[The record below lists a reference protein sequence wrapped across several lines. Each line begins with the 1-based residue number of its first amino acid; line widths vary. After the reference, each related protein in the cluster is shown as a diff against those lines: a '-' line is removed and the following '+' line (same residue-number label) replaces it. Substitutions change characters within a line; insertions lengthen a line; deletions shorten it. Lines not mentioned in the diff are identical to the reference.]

1 MDFFILAALFGIGF
15 YILKAKDQRTRI
27 VLLASH
33 LGRYQLEKLME
44 TLTQGYLRALG
55 ESDLNR
61 REQIWQLLATSETQ
75 LQDQFS
81 RFVAEFSKLDE
92 SPTRVSKLAVA
103 LPFAAQ
109 WLPSATFDL
118 RKVFAIHA
126 QGISDV
132 VANQNPV
139 RSARDKA
146 FTLSAELFLMQHSC
160 HWFCKSKT
168 VASARMQLRHQTTH
182 AQLIAAVS
190 PATRQAYL
198 ALTGLDNKS

>member
-1 MDFFILAALFGIGF
+1 MDFFILAALSGIGF
-15 YILKAKDQRTRI
+15 YILKAKDQRSRI
-27 VLLASH
+27 MLLASY

-44 TLTQGYLRALG
+44 TLTQGYLRVLG

-61 REQIWQLLATSETQ
+61 REQIWHLLATSESQ
-75 LQDQFS
+75 LQEQFN
-81 RFVAEFSKLDE
+81 RFSAEFSKLDE
-92 SPTRVSKLAVA
+92 NVARVSTIAVA
-103 LPFAAQ
+103 LPYAAQ
-109 WLPSATFDL
+109 WLPSASFDL
-118 RKVFAIHA
+118 RKMFAIHA

-168 VASARMQLRHQTTH
+168 VASARVQIRHQTSH
-182 AQLIAAVS
+182 SQLLAAVS

-198 ALTGLDNKS
+198 ALTGIDS

>member
-1 MDFFILAALFGIGF
+1 MDFFILAALSGIGF

-27 VLLASH
+27 MLLASY

-61 REQIWQLLATSETQ
+61 REQIW
-75 LQDQFS
+75 LQEQFS

-92 SPTRVSKLAVA
+92 NATRVSTIAVA
-103 LPFAAQ
+103 LPYAAQ
-109 WLPSATFDL
+109 WLPSASFDL

-146 FTLSAELFLMQHSC
+146 FTLSAELILMQHTC

-168 VASARMQLRHQTTH
+168 VASARMQIRHQTTH
-182 AQLIAAVS
+182 AQLLAAVS
-190 PATRQAYL
+190 PATRQAYV
-198 ALTGLDNKS
+198 ALTGLDN